1 MTAETTRPAVPPPS
15 VPQVRVEDKLYYN
28 RYLVDAGRA
37 HIKVRPH
44 ETPSPELLSL
54 LTACPARCYDMNDR
68 GQVEITIDG
77 CVECGTCRI
86 IGEPTGDIEW
96 NYPRGGY
103 GVLFKFG

>member
-1 MTAETTRPAVPPPS
+1 MSAEAA
-15 VPQVRVEDKLYYN
+15 VRVEDKLYLQPLS
-28 RYLVDAGRA
+28 RRCRP
-37 HIKVRPH
+37 RPH
-44 ETPSPELLSL
+44 QGASAHDAVAGTAQSAERLSGALLR
-54 LTACPARCYDMNDR
+54 TQRH

-86 IGEPTGDIEW
+86 IGEPSGDIEW